1 MSSSLFLHAGNG
13 IACRF
18 YNHNGCNK
26 GDECAYLHAADS
38 DGIQDSRGKNV
49 CLYFLKGYY
58 RFGDYKCR
66 YSHSRDHLPQ
76 EDINAIF
83 TTLASSDKAA
93 HEATKV
99 SPDVPKTKAKKK
111 AKKTLRGKAPAPAA
125 NRYAQ
130 NFGGDFDWDIENEM
144 EERMDN
150 YGFTEDDV
158 QELLCQGVN
167 PWDDDAM
174 DVLDVLYDYY

>member
-1 MSSSLFLHAGNG
+1 M
-13 IACRF
+13 
-18 YNHNGCNK
+18 
-26 GDECAYLHAADS
+26 
-38 DGIQDSRGKNV
+38 
-49 CLYFLKGYY
+49 YFLKGYC

-66 YSHSRDHLPQ
+66 YSHSRDHLAQ
-76 EDINAIF
+76 EDIDAIF
-83 TTLASSDKAA
+83 TTLASSDTAA

-111 AKKTLRGKAPAPAA
+111 AKKTLRGKAPSHAA

-150 YGFTEDDV
+150 HGFTEDDV

-174 DVLDVLYDYY
+174 VSVDP